1 MQEDQESFCP
11 EHCDKCSVCDEYA
24 IVFENLL
31 GSYFVSPNKAK
42 HQPVMWKI
50 FFKDGNK
57 LRKFRTEIAKT
68 IESEYL
74 VLDYGSAC

>member
-1 MQEDQESFCP
+1 MQEDRESFCP

-24 IVFENLL
+24 LVFENLL
-31 GSYFVSPNKAK
+31 GSYCFSPNKDK

-50 FFKDGNK
+50 FFEDGNK

-68 IESEYL
+68 IESEHL
-74 VLDYGSAC
+74 VLDYGLAC